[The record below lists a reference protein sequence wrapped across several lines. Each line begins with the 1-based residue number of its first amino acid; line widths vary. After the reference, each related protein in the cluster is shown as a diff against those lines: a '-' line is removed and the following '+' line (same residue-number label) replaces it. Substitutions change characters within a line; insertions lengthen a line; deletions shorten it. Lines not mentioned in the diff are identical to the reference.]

1 MGWPAGEHYR
11 ESEQLMAFEPTT
23 ADKFTTGLWCTAFSG
38 REVFGTPVRPPL
50 DPMDNI
56 KGLARIGCYGFAFH
70 DDDLVPFG
78 SSHAE
83 TEKILQEAEKV
94 MAGEDIKNTMATCN
108 LFEQPVFKDGAFTS
122 NDARIR
128 AYAIQKSMRAIDL
141 GARLGASVYV
151 MWGGREGL
159 EVEASKNPVES
170 VKRYREA
177 VEFLAHY
184 IRGQG
189 YGMRIAI
196 EPKPNEPRGDIFLA
210 TIGHVLAF
218 ISTLDPAIRDV
229 VGVNPEI
236 QHSRMAGMNTVHEV
250 AQALEMGKLYHFDL
264 GAQKPTRFDQDLRF
278 GSEDIKETF
287 FIVKLLEDNGW
298 SGPHHFD
305 VKPYRADSVDEV
317 FDLVAGCMR
326 SYLVLREKVQRF
338 NADTEIQSMLSNLD
352 WCDDSVSSL
361 TRSYSKENASS
372 LKARSFDL
380 AEMSERKL
388 GYQRLDQLVFDLLTG
403 AR

>member
-1 MGWPAGEHYR
+1 
-11 ESEQLMAFEPTT
+11 MAYEPRKE
-23 ADKFTTGLWCTAFSG
+23 DRFTTGLWCTAFSG
-38 REVFGTPVRPPL
+38 REVFGVPVRPPL
-50 DPMDNI
+50 DPLDNI
-56 KGLARIGCYGFAFH
+56 RGLARIGCYGFAYH
-70 DDDLVPFG
+70 DDDLIPFG
-78 SSHAE
+78 ASASE
-83 TEKILQEAEKV
+83 GERIIGEAQKV
-94 MAGEDIKNTMATCN
+94 MDGEGIKNTMATCN

-128 AYAIQKSMRAIDL
+128 AFAIQKSLKAIDL

-159 EVEASKNPVES
+159 EVEASKNPVDS

-189 YGMRIAI
+189 YAMRIAI

-218 ISTLDPAIRDV
+218 ISTLDPAIRDL

-264 GAQKPTRFDQDLRF
+264 GAQKPTRYDQDLRF
-278 GSEDIKETF
+278 GSEDIKESF
-287 FIVKLLEDNGW
+287 FIVKLLEDHGW
-298 SGPHHFD
+298 SGPRHFD
-305 VKPYRADSVDEV
+305 VKPYRPDSVEEV

-338 NADTEIQSMLSNLD
+338 NADAEIQTMLRQLQLD
-352 WCDDSVSSL
+352 DDELVGMTRAYSS
-361 TRSYSKENASS
+361 ENVGA
-372 LKARSFDL
+372 LKARSFNL
-380 AEMSERKL
+380 SEMAERKL

>member
-1 MGWPAGEHYR
+1 
-11 ESEQLMAFEPTT
+11 MAYEPTRE
-23 ADKFTTGLWCTAFSG
+23 DKFTTGLWCTAFNG

-50 DPMDNI
+50 DPLENI
-56 KGLARIGCYGFAFH
+56 KGLARIGCYGFAYH
-70 DDDLVPFG
+70 DDDLIPFG
-78 SSHAE
+78 SDHPTAE
-83 TEKILQEAEKV
+83 RIIGETQKV
-94 MAGEDIKNTMATCN
+94 MDGEGIKNTMATCN

-122 NDARIR
+122 NDARVR
-128 AYAIQKSMRAIDL
+128 AFAIQKSMKAINL

-159 EVEASKNPVES
+159 EVEASKDPVES

-184 IRGQG
+184 IQGQG
-189 YGMRIAI
+189 YAMRIAI

-264 GAQKPTRFDQDLRF
+264 GAQKPTRYDQDLRF
-278 GSEDIKETF
+278 GSEDIKESF
-287 FIVKLLEDNGW
+287 FVVKLLEDHGW
-298 SGPHHFD
+298 SGPRHFD
-305 VKPYRADSVDEV
+305 VKPYRPDTVEEV

-338 NADTEIQSMLSNLD
+338 NADAEIQAMLGQLQVQ
-352 WCDDSVSSL
+352 DDELAGMTRTYSS
-361 TRSYSKENASS
+361 ENAAA
-372 LKARSFDL
+372 LRARSFELSD
-380 AEMSERKL
+380 MSERKL
-388 GYQRLDQLVFDLLTG
+388 GYQRLDQLVFDVLTG

>member
-1 MGWPAGEHYR
+1 
-11 ESEQLMAFEPTT
+11 MAYEPTRE
-23 ADKFTTGLWCTAFSG
+23 DRFTTGLWCTAFNG
-38 REVFGTPVRPPL
+38 REVFGVPVRPPL
-50 DPMDNI
+50 DPLDNI
-56 KGLARIGCYGFAFH
+56 RGLARIGCYGFAYH
-70 DDDLVPFG
+70 DDDLIPFG
-78 SSHAE
+78 SDAASAE
-83 TEKILQEAEKV
+83 RIIGEAQRV
-94 MAGEDIKNTMATCN
+94 MDGEGIKNTMATCN

-122 NDARIR
+122 NDARVR
-128 AYAIQKSMRAIDL
+128 AFAIQKSLKAIDL

-184 IRGQG
+184 IRDQG
-189 YGMRIAI
+189 YAMRIAI

-218 ISTLDPAIRDV
+218 ISTLDAAIRDV

-264 GAQKPTRFDQDLRF
+264 GAQKPTRYDQDLRF
-278 GSEDIKETF
+278 GSEDIKESF
-287 FIVKLLEDNGW
+287 FIVKLLEDHAW
-298 SGPHHFD
+298 SGPRHFD
-305 VKPYRADSVDEV
+305 VKPYRPDTVDEV

-338 NADTEIQSMLSNLD
+338 NADAEIQGLIGQLEVRDAELVGLTSSYTSGSA
-352 WCDDSVSSL
+352 SVL
-361 TRSYSKENASS
+361 KTRT
-372 LKARSFDL
+372 FDL
-380 AEMSERKL
+380 PNMSERKL
-388 GYQRLDQLVFDLLTG
+388 SYQRLDQLVFDLLTG

>member
-1 MGWPAGEHYR
+1 
-11 ESEQLMAFEPTT
+11 
-23 ADKFTTGLWCTAFSG
+23 
-38 REVFGTPVRPPL
+38 
-50 DPMDNI
+50 
-56 KGLARIGCYGFAFH
+56 
-70 DDDLVPFG
+70 
-78 SSHAE
+78 
-83 TEKILQEAEKV
+83 
-94 MAGEDIKNTMATCN
+94 MATCN

-128 AYAIQKSMRAIDL
+128 AFAIQKSTRAIDL

-159 EVEASKNPVES
+159 EVEVSKDPVES

-184 IRGQG
+184 IQGQG
-189 YGMRIAI
+189 YAMRIAI

-210 TIGHVLAF
+210 TVGHVLAF
-218 ISTLDPAIRDV
+218 ISTLDPAVRDL

-250 AQALEMGKLYHFDL
+250 GQALEMGKLYHFDL

-278 GSEDIKETF
+278 GSEDIKESF
-287 FIVKLLEDNGW
+287 FIVKLLEDHAW
-298 SGPHHFD
+298 SGPRHFD
-305 VKPYRADSVDEV
+305 VKPYRPDAIDEV

-338 NADTEIQSMLSNLD
+338 NSDAEIQSMLGTLQVVD
-352 WCDDSVSSL
+352 EGLGAL
-361 TRSYSKENASS
+361 TRAYSDEHASA
-372 LKARSFDL
+372 LKAQSFDL
-380 AEMSERKL
+380 AELSERKL
-388 GYQRLDQLVFDLLTG
+388 GYQRLDQLVFELLTG

>member
-1 MGWPAGEHYR
+1 MSY
-11 ESEQLMAFEPTT
+11 EPSK

-38 REVFGTPVRPPL
+38 REVFGVPVRPPL
-50 DPMDNI
+50 DPLENI
-56 KGLARIGCYGFAFH
+56 KNLARIGCYGFAFH

-78 SSHAE
+78 SSQTE
-83 TEKILQEAEKV
+83 TEKVLNETEKV

-177 VEFLAHY
+177 VEFLARY
-184 IRGQG
+184 ITDQG

-264 GAQKPTRFDQDLRF
+264 GAQKPTRYDQDLRF

-298 SGPHHFD
+298 NGPHHFD
-305 VKPYRADSVDEV
+305 VKPYRADTVEEV

-338 NADTEIQSMLSNLD
+338 NADSEIQSMLSALEV
-352 WCDDSVSSL
+352 CDESTSGL
-361 TRSYSKENASS
+361 TRSYSAENASA
-372 LKARSFDL
+372 LKSQTFNL
-380 AEMSERKL
+380 SEMAERKL

>member
-1 MGWPAGEHYR
+1 
-11 ESEQLMAFEPTT
+11 MAYEPRK
-23 ADKFTTGLWCTAFSG
+23 DDHFTTGLWCTAFGG
-38 REVFGTPVRPPL
+38 REVFGIPVRPPL
-50 DPMDNI
+50 DPIANI
-56 KGLARIGCYGFAFH
+56 RGLARIGCYGFAFH

-78 SSHAE
+78 ASLAE
-83 TEKILQEAEKV
+83 RDRILAEARRV
-94 MAGEDIKNTMATCN
+94 MDGEDIKNTMATCN

-122 NDARIR
+122 NDARVR

-141 GARLGASVYV
+141 GASLGATVYV

-159 EVEASKNPVES
+159 EVEASKDPVEAI
-170 VKRYREA
+170 KRYREA
-177 VEFLAHY
+177 VTFLAHY
-184 IRGQG
+184 IQDQG

-218 ISTLDPAIRDV
+218 ISSLDPAIRDT

-250 AQALEMGKLYHFDL
+250 AQALEVGKLYHFDL
-264 GAQKPTRFDQDLRF
+264 GAQKPTRYDQDLRF

-287 FIVKLLEDNGW
+287 FIVKLLEDHAWG
-298 SGPHHFD
+298 GPRHFD
-305 VKPYRADSVDEV
+305 VKPYRADSGDEV
-317 FDLVAGCMR
+317 FDLVLGCMR

-338 NADTEIQSMLSNLD
+338 NQDAEIQALLGALEV
-352 WCDDSVSSL
+352 CDDALAGL
-361 TRSYSKENASS
+361 TQHYSQANASQ
-372 LKARSFDL
+372 LAAQTFDL
-380 AEMSERKL
+380 DALAARPL
-388 GYQRLDQLVFDLLTG
+388 GYQRLDQLVFELLTG

>member
-1 MGWPAGEHYR
+1 MAYEPKR
-11 ESEQLMAFEPTT
+11 E
-23 ADKFTTGLWCTAFSG
+23 DKFTTGLWCTGFGG

-56 KGLARIGCYGFAFH
+56 RGLAKIGCYGFAFH
-70 DDDLVPFG
+70 ADDLVPFG
-78 SSHAE
+78 SSAAE
-83 TEKILQEAEKV
+83 TDRIVAEAERV
-94 MAGEDIKNTMATCN
+94 MNAEGIKNTMATCN

-122 NDARIR
+122 NDARVR

-159 EVEASKNPVES
+159 EVEASKNPLES

-184 IRGQG
+184 IQDQG
-189 YGMRIAI
+189 CGMRIAM

-210 TIGHVLAF
+210 TVGHVLAF
-218 ISTLDPAIRDV
+218 ISSLDPAIRDL

-236 QHSRMAGMNTVHEV
+236 QHSRMAGMDTVHEV
-250 AQALEMGKLYHFDL
+250 GQALEMGKLYHFDL
-264 GAQKPTRFDQDLRF
+264 GAQKPTRYDQDLRF

-287 FIVKLLEDNGW
+287 FIVKLLEDNHW
-298 SGPHHFD
+298 DGPRHFD
-305 VKPYRADSVDEV
+305 VKPYRPDSNEEV
-317 FDLVAGCMR
+317 FDLIDGCMR

-338 NADTEIQSMLSNLD
+338 NSDSEIQSMLAHLQVTD
-352 WCDDSVSSL
+352 ATLGGL
-361 TRSYSKENASS
+361 TGRYSRNNATQ
-372 LKARSFDL
+372 LKSQSFDL
-380 AEMSERKL
+380 NALAERRL
-388 GYQRLDQLVFDLLTG
+388 GYQRLDQLIFELLTG

>member
-1 MGWPAGEHYR
+1 
-11 ESEQLMAFEPTT
+11 MAYEPTKD
-23 ADKFTTGLWCTAFSG
+23 DKFTTGLWCTAFNG

-50 DPMDNI
+50 DPLENI
-56 KGLARIGCYGFAFH
+56 KGLARIGCYGFAYH
-70 DDDLVPFG
+70 DDDLIPFG
-78 SSHAE
+78 SDHATAE
-83 TEKILQEAEKV
+83 RIIGEAQKV
-94 MAGEDIKNTMATCN
+94 MDGEGIKNTMATCN

-122 NDARIR
+122 NDARVR
-128 AYAIQKSMRAIDL
+128 AFAIQKSLKAINL

-159 EVEASKNPVES
+159 EVEASKDPVES

-189 YGMRIAI
+189 YQMRIAI

-264 GAQKPTRFDQDLRF
+264 GAQKPTRYDQDLRF
-278 GSEDIKETF
+278 GSEDIKESF
-287 FIVKLLEDNGW
+287 FIVKLLEDHGW
-298 SGPHHFD
+298 SGPRHFD
-305 VKPYRADSVDEV
+305 VKPYRPDTVEEV

-338 NADTEIQSMLSNLD
+338 NADAEIQAMLGQLQVR
-352 WCDDSVSSL
+352 DDELAGMTRTYSS
-361 TRSYSKENASS
+361 ENAAA
-372 LKARSFDL
+372 LRARSFEL
-380 AEMSERKL
+380 ADMSERKL
-388 GYQRLDQLVFDLLTG
+388 GYQRLDQLVFELLTG

>member
-1 MGWPAGEHYR
+1 
-11 ESEQLMAFEPTT
+11 MAYEPTRE
-23 ADKFTTGLWCTAFSG
+23 DHFTTGLWCTAFSG
-38 REVFGTPVRPPL
+38 REVFGVPVRPPL
-50 DPMDNI
+50 DPIANI
-56 KGLARIGCYGFAFH
+56 RGLARIGCYGFAFH

-78 SSHAE
+78 SSEGETDRILREAE
-83 TEKILQEAEKV
+83 TV
-94 MAGEDIKNTMATCN
+94 MDGEGIKNTMATCN

-141 GARLGASVYV
+141 GSRLGATVYV

-184 IRGQG
+184 IQSQG

-218 ISTLDPAIRDV
+218 ISTLDPAIRDL

-264 GAQKPTRFDQDLRF
+264 GAQKPTRYDQDLRF

-287 FIVKLLEDNGW
+287 FIVKLLEDHGW
-298 SGPHHFD
+298 SGPRHFD
-305 VKPYRADSVDEV
+305 VKPYRADTVDEV

-338 NADTEIQSMLSNLD
+338 SNDGEIQAMLENLQV
-352 WCDDSVSSL
+352 CDDSVGSL
-361 TRSYSKENASS
+361 TRTFSPDKADA
-372 LKARSFDL
+372 LKARTFDL
-380 AEMSERKL
+380 AELSERKL

>member
-1 MGWPAGEHYR
+1 
-11 ESEQLMAFEPTT
+11 MAYEPTKE
-23 ADKFTTGLWCTAFSG
+23 DHFTTGLWCTAFNG
-38 REVFGTPVRPPL
+38 REVFGIPVRPPL

-56 KGLARIGCYGFAFH
+56 RGLARIGCYGFAYH

-78 SSHAE
+78 SSTAE
-83 TEKILQEAEKV
+83 RDRIVAEARRV
-94 MAGEDIKNTMATCN
+94 MDGEGIKNTMATCN

-128 AYAIQKSMRAIDL
+128 AYAVQKSLRAIDL
-141 GARLGASVYV
+141 GAELGAGVYV

-184 IRGQG
+184 IQDQG
-189 YGMRIAI
+189 YAMRIAM

-218 ISTLDPAIRDV
+218 ISTLDPAIRDL

-236 QHSRMAGMNTVHEV
+236 QHSRMAGMDTVHEV

-264 GAQKPTRFDQDLRF
+264 GAQKPTRYDQDLRF
-278 GSEDIKETF
+278 GAEDIKESF
-287 FIVKLLEDNGW
+287 FIVKLLEDHHW
-298 SGPHHFD
+298 SGPRHFD
-305 VKPYRADSVDEV
+305 VKPYRTDTIDEV

-326 SYLVLREKVQRF
+326 SYLVLREKVERF
-338 NADTEIQSMLSNLD
+338 NADAEIQAMLRELECS
-352 WCDDSVSSL
+352 DDGVGSL
-361 TRSYSKENASS
+361 THTYSSQNAATLKEQAFS
-372 LKARSFDL
+372 LQDL
-380 AEMSERKL
+380 SERKL
-388 GYQRLDQLVFDLLTG
+388 GYQRLDQMVFELLTG

>member
-1 MGWPAGEHYR
+1 
-11 ESEQLMAFEPTT
+11 MAFEPTKE
-23 ADKFTTGLWCTAFSG
+23 DRFTTGLWCTAFNG
-38 REVFGTPVRPPL
+38 REVFGVPVRPPL

-56 KGLARIGCYGFAFH
+56 RGLARIGCYGFAYH

-78 SSHAE
+78 SSAAE
-83 TEKILQEAEKV
+83 RDRIVAEARRV
-94 MAGEDIKNTMATCN
+94 MDGEAIKNTMATCN

-128 AYAIQKSMRAIDL
+128 AFAIQKSLRAIDL
-141 GARLGASVYV
+141 GAELGASVYV

-184 IRGQG
+184 IQGQS

-218 ISTLDPAIRDV
+218 ISTLDASIRDV

-264 GAQKPTRFDQDLRF
+264 GAQKPTRYDQDLRF
-278 GSEDIKETF
+278 GSEDIKESF
-287 FIVKLLEDNGW
+287 FIVKLLEDHGW
-298 SGPHHFD
+298 SGPRHFD
-305 VKPYRADSVDEV
+305 VKPYRPDSVEEV

-338 NADTEIQSMLSNLD
+338 NADAEIQAMLRELEVRDDGLSVLTSTYSN
-352 WCDDSVSSL
+352 
-361 TRSYSKENASS
+361 ENAAA
-372 LKARSFDL
+372 LKERSFDVTAM
-380 AEMSERKL
+380 AERRL

>member
-1 MGWPAGEHYR
+1 MAYEPKR
-11 ESEQLMAFEPTT
+11 E
-23 ADKFTTGLWCTAFSG
+23 DKFTTGLWCTGFGG

-56 KGLARIGCYGFAFH
+56 RGLAKIGCYGFAFH

-78 SSHAE
+78 SSAAE
-83 TEKILQEAEKV
+83 TDRIVAEAERV
-94 MAGEDIKNTMATCN
+94 MNAEGIKNTMATCN

-122 NDARIR
+122 NDARVR

-159 EVEASKNPVES
+159 EVEASKNPLES

-184 IRGQG
+184 IQDQG
-189 YGMRIAI
+189 YGMRIAM

-210 TIGHVLAF
+210 TVGHVLAF
-218 ISTLDPAIRDV
+218 ISSLDPAIRDL

-236 QHSRMAGMNTVHEV
+236 QHSRMAGMDTVHEV
-250 AQALEMGKLYHFDL
+250 GQALEMGKLYHFDL
-264 GAQKPTRFDQDLRF
+264 GAQKPTRYDQDLRF

-287 FIVKLLEDNGW
+287 FIVKLLEDNHW
-298 SGPHHFD
+298 DGPRHFD
-305 VKPYRADSVDEV
+305 VKPYRPDSNEEV
-317 FDLVAGCMR
+317 FDLIDGCMR

-338 NADTEIQSMLSNLD
+338 NSDSEIQSMLANLQVTD
-352 WCDDSVSSL
+352 ATLGGL
-361 TRSYSKENASS
+361 TGRYSRDNATQ
-372 LKARSFDL
+372 LKSQSFDL
-380 AEMSERKL
+380 NALAERRL
-388 GYQRLDQLVFDLLTG
+388 GYQRLDQLIFELLTG

>member
-1 MGWPAGEHYR
+1 MAYEPKR
-11 ESEQLMAFEPTT
+11 E
-23 ADKFTTGLWCTAFSG
+23 DHFTTGLWCTAFNG

-56 KGLARIGCYGFAFH
+56 RGLARIGCYGFAYH
-70 DDDLVPFG
+70 DDDLVPYG
-78 SSHAE
+78 SSAAE
-83 TEKILQEAEKV
+83 SDRILAEAERV
-94 MAGEDIKNTMATCN
+94 MQGEGITNTMATCN

-122 NDARIR
+122 NDVRIR
-128 AYAIQKSMRAIDL
+128 AYAVQKSMRAIDI
-141 GARLGASVYV
+141 GARLGASTYV

-159 EVEASKNPVES
+159 EVESSKNPVES

-184 IRGQG
+184 IQDQG
-189 YGMRIAI
+189 YRMRIAI

-218 ISTLDPAIRDV
+218 ISTLDASIRDL

-264 GAQKPTRFDQDLRF
+264 GAQKPTRYDQDLRF
-278 GSEDIKETF
+278 GSEDIKESF
-287 FIVKLLEDNGW
+287 FIVKLLEDHAW
-298 SGPHHFD
+298 SGPRHFD
-305 VKPYRADSVDEV
+305 VKPYRADTVDEV

-338 NADTEIQSMLSNLD
+338 NADAEIQAMLSELEV
-352 WCDDSVSSL
+352 CDDTVSGF
-361 TRSYSKENASS
+361 TRTYSAANATG
-372 LKARSFDL
+372 LKQQTFPL
-380 AEMSERKL
+380 GEMAERKL

>member
-1 MGWPAGEHYR
+1 
-11 ESEQLMAFEPTT
+11 MAYEPTKE
-23 ADKFTTGLWCTAFSG
+23 DRFTTGLWCTAFSG
-38 REVFGTPVRPPL
+38 REVFGVPVRPPL
-50 DPMDNI
+50 DPLDNI
-56 KGLARIGCYGFAFH
+56 RGLARIGCYGFAYH

-78 SSHAE
+78 SDLATAE
-83 TEKILQEAEKV
+83 RIIGEAQRV
-94 MAGEDIKNTMATCN
+94 MDGEGIKNTMATCN

-122 NDARIR
+122 NDARVR
-128 AYAIQKSMRAIDL
+128 AFSIQKSLKAIDL

-189 YGMRIAI
+189 YAMRIAI

-218 ISTLDPAIRDV
+218 ISTLDPAIRDL

-278 GSEDIKETF
+278 GSEDIKESF
-287 FIVKLLEDNGW
+287 FIVKLLEDHAW
-298 SGPHHFD
+298 SGPRHFD
-305 VKPYRADSVDEV
+305 VKPYRADTVEEV

-338 NADTEIQSMLSNLD
+338 NADSDIRAMLQQLEVKD
-352 WCDDSVSSL
+352 GGLGALTSSY
-361 TRSYSKENASS
+361 TSEHAST
-372 LKARSFDL
+372 LKARSFELD
-380 AEMSERKL
+380 AMSERRL
-388 GYQRLDQLVFDLLTG
+388 GYQRLDQLVFDVLTG

>member
-1 MGWPAGEHYR
+1 
-11 ESEQLMAFEPTT
+11 MAYEPTKQ
-23 ADKFTTGLWCTAFSG
+23 DRFTTGLWCTAFNG
-38 REVFGTPVRPPL
+38 REVFGVPVRPPL
-50 DPMDNI
+50 DPIENI
-56 KGLARIGCYGFAFH
+56 TGLARIGCYGFAFH

-78 SSHAE
+78 SSVAE
-83 TEKILQEAEKV
+83 TDRIVKEAERV
-94 MAGEDIKNTMATCN
+94 MDSEGIKNTMATCN

-141 GARLGASVYV
+141 GARLGATVYV

-159 EVEASKNPVES
+159 EVEVSKDPVES

-184 IRGQG
+184 IQDQH
-189 YGMRIAI
+189 YGMRIAM

-210 TIGHVLAF
+210 TVGHVLAF
-218 ISTLDPAIRDV
+218 ISTLDPSVRDV

-250 AQALEMGKLYHFDL
+250 GQALEMGKLYHFDL
-264 GAQKPTRFDQDLRF
+264 GGQKPTRYDQDLRF

-287 FIVKLLEDNGW
+287 FIVKLLEDHGW
-298 SGPHHFD
+298 DGPHHFD
-305 VKPYRADSVDEV
+305 VKPYRADTIDEV
-317 FDLVAGCMR
+317 FDLVRGCMR

-338 NADTEIQSMLSNLD
+338 NADAEIQAMLSTLEVRD
-352 WCDDSVSSL
+352 GSVSDL
-361 TRSYSKENASS
+361 TRAYSRDNASA
-372 LKARSFDL
+372 LKARSFNVN
-380 AEMSERKL
+380 EMSERQL
-388 GYQRLDQLVFDLLTG
+388 GYQRLDQLVFELLTG

>member
-1 MGWPAGEHYR
+1 
-11 ESEQLMAFEPTT
+11 MAYEPTRE
-23 ADKFTTGLWCTAFSG
+23 DHFTTGLWCTAFSG
-38 REVFGTPVRPPL
+38 REVFGVPVRAPL
-50 DPMDNI
+50 DPIDNI
-56 KGLARIGCYGFAFH
+56 RGLARIGCYGFAYH

-78 SSHAE
+78 SSPAE
-83 TEKILQEAEKV
+83 RDRIVAEAERV
-94 MAGEDIKNTMATCN
+94 MDGDGIVNTMATCN

-128 AYAIQKSMRAIDL
+128 AFAIQKSTRAIDL

-170 VKRYREA
+170 VKRYREG

-184 IRGQG
+184 IQDQG

-218 ISTLDPAIRDV
+218 ISTLDASIRDL

-264 GAQKPTRFDQDLRF
+264 GAQKPTRYDQDLRF
-278 GSEDIKETF
+278 GAEDIKESF
-287 FIVKLLEDNGW
+287 FIVKLLEDHAW
-298 SGPHHFD
+298 SGPRHFD
-305 VKPYRADSVDEV
+305 VKPYRADTIDEV

-338 NADTEIQSMLSNLD
+338 NVDTEIQGMLRQLEV
-352 WCDDSVSSL
+352 CDDDLSGL
-361 TRSYSKENASS
+361 TRKYTSQNAAM
-372 LKARSFDL
+372 LKDRSFDL
-380 AEMSERKL
+380 EEMAERKL
-388 GYQRLDQLVFDLLTG
+388 GYQRLDQLIFELLTG

>member
-1 MGWPAGEHYR
+1 
-11 ESEQLMAFEPTT
+11 MAYEPTKN
-23 ADKFTTGLWCTAFSG
+23 DRFTTGLWCTAFNG
-38 REVFGTPVRPPL
+38 REVFGVPVRPVL

-56 KGLARIGCYGFAFH
+56 RGLARIGCYGFAYH
-70 DDDLVPFG
+70 DDHAVPFG
-78 SSHAE
+78 SSAAE
-83 TEKILQEAEKV
+83 SDRIVAEAERV
-94 MAGEDIKNTMATCN
+94 MSGEGIKNTMATCN

-128 AYAIQKSMRAIDL
+128 AFSIQKSLRAIDL
-141 GARLGASVYV
+141 GASLGASVYV

-184 IRGQG
+184 IQSPR

-196 EPKPNEPRGDIFLA
+196 APKPNEPRGDIFLA
-210 TIGHVLAF
+210 TVGHVLAF

-250 AQALEMGKLYHFDL
+250 GQALEMGKLYHFDL
-264 GAQKPTRFDQDLRF
+264 GAQKPTRYDQDLRF
-278 GSEDIKETF
+278 GAEDIKESF
-287 FIVKLLEDNGW
+287 FIVKLLEDHAW

-305 VKPYRADSVDEV
+305 VKPYRADSIDEV

-338 NADTEIQSMLSNLD
+338 KADAEIQAMLRELDVSDDTLSN
-352 WCDDSVSSL
+352 W
-361 TRSYSKENASS
+361 TRSFSTDGAAA
-372 LKARSFDL
+372 LKSHPFDL
-380 AEMSERKL
+380 EAMANRKL
-388 GYQRLDQLVFDLLTG
+388 GYQRLDQLVFELLTG
-403 AR
+403 

>member
-1 MGWPAGEHYR
+1 
-11 ESEQLMAFEPTT
+11 MAYEPRKE
-23 ADKFTTGLWCTAFSG
+23 DHFTTGLWCTAFNG

-56 KGLARIGCYGFAFH
+56 RGLARIGCYGFAYH

-78 SSHAE
+78 SSTADRDRIVAE
-83 TEKILQEAEKV
+83 AKRV
-94 MAGEDIKNTMATCN
+94 MDGEGIKNTMATCN

-128 AYAIQKSMRAIDL
+128 AFAVQKSLKAIDL
-141 GARLGASVYV
+141 GAELGASVYV

-184 IRGQG
+184 IQDQG

-210 TIGHVLAF
+210 TVGHVLAF
-218 ISTLDPAIRDV
+218 ISTLDATIRDV

-236 QHSRMAGMNTVHEV
+236 QHSRMAGMDPVHEV

-264 GAQKPTRFDQDLRF
+264 GAQKPTRYDQDLRF
-278 GSEDIKETF
+278 GSEDIKESF
-287 FIVKLLEDNGW
+287 FIVKLLEDQGW
-298 SGPHHFD
+298 SGPRHFD
-305 VKPYRADSVDEV
+305 VKPYRPDTIDEV

-338 NADTEIQSMLSNLD
+338 NADAEIQAMLRELEFLD
-352 WCDDSVSSL
+352 EGASAL
-361 TRSYSKENASS
+361 TQTYSANNATT
-372 LKARSFDL
+372 LKDRSFPL
-380 AEMSERKL
+380 QEMADRKL
-388 GYQRLDQLVFDLLTG
+388 GYQRLDQLVFELLTG

>member
-1 MGWPAGEHYR
+1 
-11 ESEQLMAFEPTT
+11 MAFEPKK
-23 ADKFTTGLWCTAFSG
+23 DDHFTTGLWCTAFNG

-50 DPMDNI
+50 DPFDNI
-56 KGLARIGCYGFAFH
+56 RGLARIGCYGFAYH

-78 SSHAE
+78 SSTAE
-83 TEKILQEAEKV
+83 RDRIVSEAKRV
-94 MAGEDIKNTMATCN
+94 MDGEGIKNTMATCN

-128 AYAIQKSMRAIDL
+128 AYSVQKSLRAIDL
-141 GARLGASVYV
+141 GAELGASTYV

-184 IRGQG
+184 IQDHG

-218 ISTLDPAIRDV
+218 ISSLDASIRDV

-278 GSEDIKETF
+278 GSEDIKESF
-287 FIVKLLEDNGW
+287 FIVKLLEDHGW
-298 SGPHHFD
+298 SGPRHFD
-305 VKPYRADSVDEV
+305 VKPYRADGVDEV

-326 SYLVLREKVQRF
+326 SYLVLRDKVQRF
-338 NADTEIQSMLSNLD
+338 NADTEIQGMLRELEI
-352 WCDDSVSSL
+352 CDDSVSGL
-361 TRSYSKENASS
+361 THSYSAENATA
-372 LKARSFDL
+372 LKDRSFPLGDM
-380 AEMSERKL
+380 AEREL

>member
-1 MGWPAGEHYR
+1 
-11 ESEQLMAFEPTT
+11 MAYEPTR
-23 ADKFTTGLWCTAFSG
+23 ADKFTTGLWCTAFNG
-38 REVFGTPVRPPL
+38 REVFGVPVRPPL

-56 KGLARIGCYGFAFH
+56 RGLARIGCYGFAYH

-78 SSHAE
+78 SSAAE
-83 TEKILQEAEKV
+83 SDRIVAEAERV
-94 MAGEDIKNTMATCN
+94 MSGEGIQNTMATCN
-108 LFEQPVFKDGAFTS
+108 LFEQPVFKDGAFTN

-128 AYAIQKSMRAIDL
+128 AFSIQKSLRAIDL

-159 EVEASKNPVES
+159 EVEASKNPVAS

-184 IRGQG
+184 IHSQG

-210 TIGHVLAF
+210 TVGHVLAF
-218 ISTLDPAIRDV
+218 ISTLDPAIRDL

-250 AQALEMGKLYHFDL
+250 GQALEMGKLYHFDL

-278 GSEDIKETF
+278 GSEDIKESF
-287 FIVKLLEDNGW
+287 FIVKLLEDHAW

-305 VKPYRADSVDEV
+305 VKPYRADAPDEV

-338 NADTEIQSMLSNLD
+338 NADAEIQAMLHELD
-352 WCDDSVSSL
+352 VADDTVSGW
-361 TRSYSKENASS
+361 TRTYSSDGAAA
-372 LKARSFDL
+372 LKSHTFDL
-380 AEMSERKL
+380 ETMASRKV
-388 GYQRLDQLVFDLLTG
+388 GYQRLDQLVFELLTG

>member
-1 MGWPAGEHYR
+1 
-11 ESEQLMAFEPTT
+11 MAYEPTK
-23 ADKFTTGLWCTAFSG
+23 ADKFTTGLWCTAFNG

-56 KGLARIGCYGFAFH
+56 RGLARIGCYGFAFH

-78 SSHAE
+78 SSASE
-83 TEKILQEAEKV
+83 TDRVLNEAERV

-159 EVEASKNPVES
+159 EVEASKNPVEA

-184 IRGQG
+184 INGQG

-326 SYLVLREKVQRF
+326 SYLVLRDKVQRF
-338 NADTEIQSMLSNLD
+338 NADTEIQAMLHNLEV
-352 WCDDSVSSL
+352 CDDSVSSL
-361 TRSYSKENASS
+361 TRSYSKENAAS

-388 GYQRLDQLVFDLLTG
+388 GYQKLDQLVFDLLTG